1 MEEHIGQE
9 RGWVGQDERCVKHEE
24 GQPDK
29 GGDRLSKRELKRNP
43 GTADGAIRVR
53 EVGELNGTV
62 MVASGFC
69 SSKEPDA
76 VMCSRC
82 SACAGR
88 VVAEEALATMF
99 EGCGRETWPIV
110 FHVDG
115 ECASG
120 TLVMLR
126 KAKCY
131 AHSASRMVDSVRDN
145 IGNCA
150 LNRLGFNENARAP
163 EGVVAY
169 DAQLHPRSPCERD
182 DLSFKMLRQAGGIDA
197 LPGSLGCL
205 SARCLYEELHVSV
218 DLLAT
223 LRCILRSGGDIGKI
237 AIRQLIAGTRLRK
250 VLRFLCNKFS
260 VGAYHGERRFEVV
273 RERCDL
279 VALCLLGAP
288 ARFKRICERIAHAF
302 HRCKHVV
309 NLAHIACAHSEI
321 ELLLSD
327 ALGRVC

>member
-9 RGWVGQDERCVKHEE
+9 SRIGQDERCIKHAED
-24 GQPDK
+24 QPDK

-53 EVGELNGTV
+53 EVGELNGAV
-62 MVASGFC
+62 MVASGFR
-69 SSKEPDA
+69 SGKEPDA
-76 VMCSRC
+76 IMCSRC

-88 VVAEEALATMF
+88 IVAEEALATML
-99 EGCGRETWPIV
+99 EGCGREAWPIV
-110 FHVDG
+110 FHIDDERTG
-115 ECASG
+115 G
-120 TLVMLR
+120 TLVMFC

-131 AHSASRMVDSVRDN
+131 AHSASRMVDGVRDN
-145 IGNCA
+145 IGHGA

-169 DAQLHPRSPCERD
+169 DAQLHPLGPCERD
-182 DLSFKMLRQAGGIDA
+182 DLSFKMLCQAGSIDA
-197 LPGSLGCL
+197 LSGSLGRL
-205 SARCLYEELHVSV
+205 SARCLYEELHVSI

-223 LRCILRSGGDIGKI
+223 LRCVLRSGGDIGKS
-237 AIRQLIAGTRLRK
+237 AIRQLIACPRLRK
-250 VLRFLCNKFS
+250 VLHFLCNKFS

-288 ARFKRICERIAHAF
+288 ARFKRICERRAHAF
-302 HRCKHVV
+302 HRRKHVV

-321 ELLLSD
+321 ELLLPD